1 MFLCSGHI
9 SAADSK
15 ANYFGEYL
23 GKRSVVGTIMKNPI
37 WAICERLSEI
47 QAVIESHLETG
58 TYRTDEVAWLISE
71 ILSEDGLREAMDT
84 VGYLPPNAPR
94 H

>member
-1 MFLCSGHI
+1 
-9 SAADSK
+9 
-15 ANYFGEYL
+15 
-23 GKRSVVGTIMKNPI
+23 MKNPI

-47 QAVIESHLETG
+47 QTVIESHLEAG
-58 TYRTDEVAWLISE
+58 TYRTDEVPWLISE

-84 VGYLPPNAPR
+84 VGYLPPSTPR